1 MPRLLLVEDNE
12 LSRDM
17 LSRRLARR
25 GYDVLTA
32 VDGEESL
39 AIAERQ
45 APDLILMDLT
55 LPVIDGYE
63 TMRRLRANARTQSIP
78 IIVLSAHVLD
88 ASRDQASLAG
98 CDDYDVK
105 PIDFPR
111 LLEKIET
118 ILARK
123 RPLSKSSSTS

>member
-111 LLEKIET
+111 LIEKIET

>member
-45 APDLILMDLT
+45 VPDLILMDLT

-111 LLEKIET
+111 LIEKIET

-123 RPLSKSSSTS
+123 RPLSKSSSAS